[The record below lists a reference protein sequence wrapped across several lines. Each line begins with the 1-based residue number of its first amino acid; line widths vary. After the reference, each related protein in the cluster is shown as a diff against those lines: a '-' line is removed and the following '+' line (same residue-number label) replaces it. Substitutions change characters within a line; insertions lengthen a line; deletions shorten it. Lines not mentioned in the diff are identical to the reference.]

1 MLLFR
6 SEETVNGWCE
16 ANRVPRRPLINME
29 QLWQLA
35 VTWYGNRLT
44 PESRRPAPDE
54 MARVFAGIGLTG
66 PFWDPQADA
75 WKLSS

>member
-6 SEETVNGWCE
+6 SEESVNRWCE
-16 ANRVPRRPLINME
+16 EHRLPRRPLVSLE

-35 VTWYGNRLT
+35 LIWYGNRLT

-54 MARVFAGIGLTG
+54 MVSVFASIGLTD
-66 PFWDPQADA
+66 PFWNPKADQ
-75 WKLSS
+75 WSS